1 VFGLLPLVLFMP
13 AADARIWNALTYSLI
28 GGLLSS
34 TIFVLTTTP
43 SLYLLFERIGRREG
57 TREWAGVHWGAV
69 PALAPEEAL
78 QPGGAD

>member
-1 VFGLLPLVLFMP
+1 MP

-43 SLYLLFERIGRREG
+43 CLYLLFERIGRREG
-57 TREWAGVHWGAV
+57 TKEWMEVHWGD
-69 PALAPEEAL
+69 ALAGAGKSELVPG
-78 QPGGAD
+78 QPIS